1 MLLKEIPLIQEQFQ
15 TIVEVNSTNSGVTE
29 DQYNTK
35 VQSRPFLPPPSKKRQ
50 FETASSVMINV
61 LLR

>member
-35 VQSRPFLPPPSKKRQ
+35 VQSRPFLPPSKKRQ

-61 LLR
+61 LLC